1 MTLLFSFIRILLRKI
16 SLILSRVNLFGY
28 IDIFASFI
36 VFVKSSKQFKL
47 LLYEKEKQ
55 KGTKNDKI
63 IIMHNCMVMHQS
75 SSKLQLPPLGQSI
88 DISELLIQELY
99 L

>member
-36 VFVKSSKQFKL
+36 VFVKSSKQFFQAL
-47 LLYEKEKQ
+47 TL
-55 KGTKNDKI
+55 
-63 IIMHNCMVMHQS
+63 
-75 SSKLQLPPLGQSI
+75 
-88 DISELLIQELY
+88 
-99 L
+99 

>member
-16 SLILSRVNLFGY
+16 RLILSKVNCFGY
-28 IDIFASFI
+28 TDIFISFI
-36 VFVKSSKQFKL
+36 VFVKSSKQFFKL

-55 KGTKNDKI
+55 KGNKNDKI

-75 SSKLQLPPLGQSI
+75 S
-88 DISELLIQELY
+88 
-99 L
+99 